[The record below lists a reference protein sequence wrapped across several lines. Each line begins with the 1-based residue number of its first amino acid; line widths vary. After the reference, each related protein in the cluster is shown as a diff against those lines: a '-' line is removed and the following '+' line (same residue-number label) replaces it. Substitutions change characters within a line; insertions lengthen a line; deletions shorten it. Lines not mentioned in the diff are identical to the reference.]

1 MMFKFRVK
9 EIVSKKYRQSKYQVL
24 LSLIDSDGSIYISKS
39 VTDEVNNILL
49 IPLYNQSEIDF
60 WTENIGNETTINIT
74 FS

>member
-1 MMFKFRVK
+1 MFKFRVK